1 MRRLD
6 ERHKE
11 IIFKKCVPFTDCISE
26 INNTQIDNA
35 KHIGVVMPMYNL
47 IEYSDN
53 YSKTLGSLWQYY
65 RSDSNDN
72 ITRSESFKQKIKI
85 TEKTKDVKIAVLLKY
100 LSNFWRTLKMLLINC
115 EINLI
120 LSWSGNCVIS
130 FATGET
136 KSNITDIK
144 CYVLVVTLSIQDN
157 GKLLQQLISGFKRTV
172 NWNKYQT
179 KVSTQGQNQ
188 YPDFLIDS
196 SFQEVN
202 RLFVL
207 SFENEDDWKLHKNI
221 IFQK

>member
-1 MRRLD
+1 
-6 ERHKE
+6 
-11 IIFKKCVPFTDCISE
+11 
-26 INNTQIDNA
+26 
-35 KHIGVVMPMYNL
+35 MPMYNL

-53 YSKTLGSLWQYY
+53 YSKTSGSLWQYY

-130 FATGET
+130 FTTRET
-136 KSNITDIK
+136 KFNITDIK
-144 CYVLVVTLSIQDN
+144 HYVLVVTLSIQDN

-172 NWNKYQT
+172 NWSKYQT

-188 YPDFLIDS
+188 YPDFLNDS

-207 SFENEDDWKLHKNI
+207 SFENEDD
-221 IFQK
+221 

>member
-11 IIFKKCVPFTDCISE
+11 IIFKNCVPFTDCISE

-207 SFENEDDWKLHKNI
+207 SFENEDD
-221 IFQK
+221 

>member
-1 MRRLD
+1 
-6 ERHKE
+6 
-11 IIFKKCVPFTDCISE
+11 
-26 INNTQIDNA
+26 
-35 KHIGVVMPMYNL
+35 MPMYNL

-53 YSKTLGSLWQYY
+53 YSKTSGSLWQYY

-188 YPDFLIDS
+188 YPYFLIDS

-207 SFENEDDWKLHKNI
+207 SFENEDD
-221 IFQK
+221 

>member
-1 MRRLD
+1 M
-6 ERHKE
+6 
-11 IIFKKCVPFTDCISE
+11 
-26 INNTQIDNA
+26 
-35 KHIGVVMPMYNL
+35 
-47 IEYSDN
+47 
-53 YSKTLGSLWQYY
+53 
-65 RSDSNDN
+65 
-72 ITRSESFKQKIKI
+72 
-85 TEKTKDVKIAVLLKY
+85 LLKY

-157 GKLLQQLISGFKRTV
+157 GKLLQQLLSGFKRTV